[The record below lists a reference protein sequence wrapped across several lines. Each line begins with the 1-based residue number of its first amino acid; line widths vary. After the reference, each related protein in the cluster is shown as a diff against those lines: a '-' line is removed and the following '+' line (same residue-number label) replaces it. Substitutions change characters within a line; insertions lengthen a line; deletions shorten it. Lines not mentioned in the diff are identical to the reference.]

1 MGNGIETECLLL
13 SAKNCTLPTQQQKTL
28 KASRFSLSIN
38 YPLFLPFSFY
48 TSCFIVLKKSKND
61 NSTLFIDA
69 SKESEHSGNKE
80 KLAEN
85 NIQNILNAFVER
97 KDKPHFAALVRNSV
111 ISENDYNIAVSS
123 YVEQKDTREVI
134 DIKVLNAQIAETVKR
149 QDALRKAIDD
159 IVNGLEVD
167 NNG

>member
-1 MGNGIETECLLL
+1 MDGIRCDIAIGFGQLGKIIARENISDDLIDEKELAKYIVDNET
-13 SAKNCTLPTQQQKTL
+13 
-28 KASRFSLSIN
+28 
-38 YPLFLPFSFY
+38 
-48 TSCFIVLKKSKND
+48 
-61 NSTLFIDA
+61 
-69 SKESEHSGNKE
+69 
-80 KLAEN
+80 
-85 NIQNILNAFVER
+85 
-97 KDKPHFAALVRNSV
+97 

-159 IVNGLEVD
+159 IVNDLEVD

>member
-1 MGNGIETECLLL
+1 
-13 SAKNCTLPTQQQKTL
+13 
-28 KASRFSLSIN
+28 
-38 YPLFLPFSFY
+38 
-48 TSCFIVLKKSKND
+48 
-61 NSTLFIDA
+61 
-69 SKESEHSGNKE
+69 
-80 KLAEN
+80 
-85 NIQNILNAFVER
+85 
-97 KDKPHFAALVRNSV
+97 V

-159 IVNGLEVD
+159 IVNDLEVD